1 MFYFLKIKIKHMINK
16 GLYGLFL
23 HCWHF
28 CYLFFFIFFVFVE
41 LIFLHDLLVFIR
53 GKILFTVDL
62 YHKKLLE

>member
-1 MFYFLKIKIKHMINK
+1 MFYFLKIKVKYMINRV
-16 GLYGLFL
+16 LYGFYL
-23 HCWHF
+23 HCWLF

-53 GKILFTVDL
+53 GGILFTIDL